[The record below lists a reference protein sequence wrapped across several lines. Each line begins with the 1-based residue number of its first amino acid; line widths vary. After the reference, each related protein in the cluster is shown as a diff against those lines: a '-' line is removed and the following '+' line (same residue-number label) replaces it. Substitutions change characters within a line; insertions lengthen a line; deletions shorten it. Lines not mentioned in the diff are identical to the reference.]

1 MTNAIGGKVEDMVA
15 YFSEARDA
23 GIQVLGPD
31 VNESGKQFTVLGK
44 TIRFGLGA
52 IKNVGEAVV
61 ENIVKTRDEGGPFRS
76 FEDFCTRVDST
87 ILNSRTLDCLIKSG
101 SFDSLGYRRSQLVDA
116 QEQVLALTQA
126 RQKEKER
133 GQASLFD
140 VFDDIS
146 AQQDPSGS
154 MGEGNG
160 GDHIVLRDIPEM
172 DDRIKLQ
179 LEKELIGYFV
189 SGHPMDIYISDM
201 ESLADCTI
209 AQLARQED
217 GSFVML
223 VGMISRIL
231 PKTDK
236 NNRQMAFVDLS
247 DMDATVETVFF
258 SDSFEKN
265 RSLLSVDQMVALRGR
280 VQERNGD
287 KKILANDVWTLDQVR
302 EKWVELLEVKISPEA
317 AGNGVMEKIAAAVKK
332 SPGKKPV
339 RLGIAVEDKEE
350 LRINLPEKARVTLTD
365 NLIKNLKS
373 IKGVQQVKFQKAE
386 RQ

>member
-1 MTNAIGGKVEDMVA
+1 V
-15 YFSEARDA
+15 
-23 GIQVLGPD
+23 
-31 VNESGKQFTVLGK
+31 
-44 TIRFGLGA
+44 
-52 IKNVGEAVV
+52 
-61 ENIVKTRDEGGPFRS
+61 
-76 FEDFCTRVDST
+76 
-87 ILNSRTLDCLIKSG
+87 LNSRTLDCLIKSG
-101 SFDSLGYRRSQLVDA
+101 SFDSLGYRRSQLIDA

-140 VFDDIS
+140 VFDDLS

-154 MGEGNG
+154 MGESQGA
-160 GDHIVLRDIPEM
+160 DHILLRDIPEI
-172 DDRIKLQ
+172 DDRVKLQ

-189 SGHPMDIYISDM
+189 SGHPMDIYVADM
-201 ESLADCTI
+201 QSLADCTI
-209 AQLARQED
+209 AQLAKQED
-217 GSFVML
+217 GSVVTL

-258 SDSFEKN
+258 SDSFEKC

-287 KKILANDVWTLDQVR
+287 KKILANDVWTLDQIR
-302 EKWVELLEVKISPEA
+302 EKWVELLEIKVSPEA

-332 SPGKKPV
+332 NPGKKPI
-339 RLGIAVEDKEE
+339 RIGIAIEEMEE

-365 NLIKNLKS
+365 TLIKSLTS
-373 IKGVQQVKFQKAE
+373 IQGVQQVKFQKAE
-386 RQ
+386 RR